1 MSVIVANG
9 EAVQKKNEQP
19 KESKK
24 KSAEKAKE

>member
-24 KSAEKAKE
+24 KAEKADK